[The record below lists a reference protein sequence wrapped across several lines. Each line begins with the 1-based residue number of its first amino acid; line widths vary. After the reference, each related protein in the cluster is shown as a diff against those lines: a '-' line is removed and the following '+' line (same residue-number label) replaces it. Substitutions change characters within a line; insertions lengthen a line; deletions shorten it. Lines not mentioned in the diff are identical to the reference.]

1 MMNALKVIIG
11 IITLSLASFSV
22 SADYTLDKGNIRAKT
37 PQDIV
42 LTLGEDP
49 VMNPEV
55 ACLALTMGQFL
66 RSSSKKVNVTLFLR
80 NDGVKLANEAELD
93 SVNEACMTPG
103 GAVTLKENLMGFLA
117 GNPNNM
123 VNCPICWGARYGM
136 QEPDYGINDSSA
148 VPPLFL
154 GADKIIDF

>member
-1 MMNALKVIIG
+1 MRTVQILVSAVI
-11 IITLSLASFSV
+11 LSIASLSV
-22 SADYTLDKGNIRAKT
+22 SADYTVDKGNIRTKT

-55 ACLALTMGQFL
+55 ACLALTLGQFL

-80 NDGVKLANEAELD
+80 NDGVKLADEATLD
-93 SVNEACMTPG
+93 SVGEACMTPG
-103 GAVTLKENLMGFLA
+103 GAVSLKENLMMFIA
-117 GNPNNM
+117 GNPDNM
-123 VNCPICWGARYGM
+123 VNCPICWGARFGM
-136 QEPDYGINDSSA
+136 QIPDYGINDTNA
-148 VPPLFL
+148 VPQLFL

>member
-1 MMNALKVIIG
+1 MKSFQTLVSAVIVSVV
-11 IITLSLASFSV
+11 SLSV
-22 SADYTLDKGNIRAKT
+22 SADYTVDKGNTRTKT

-42 LTLGEDP
+42 VTLGEDP

-80 NDGVKLANEAELD
+80 NDGVKLADNATLE
-93 SVNEACMTPG
+93 SVSEACMTPG
-103 GAVTLKENLMGFLA
+103 GAVSLKENLMAFIA
-117 GNPNNM
+117 GNDNNL
-123 VNCPICWGARYGM
+123 VNCPICWGARFGS
-136 QEPDYGINDSSA
+136 QPPDFGVNDTNA
-148 VPPLFL
+148 IPALFL